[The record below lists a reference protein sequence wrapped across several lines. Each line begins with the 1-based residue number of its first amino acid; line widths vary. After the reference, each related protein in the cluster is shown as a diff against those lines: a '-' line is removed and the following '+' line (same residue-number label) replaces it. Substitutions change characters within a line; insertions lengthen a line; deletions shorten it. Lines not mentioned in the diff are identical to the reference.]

1 MSCYG
6 GQREREREDGLLSR
20 YGGQREMTICCHD
33 TMYKNLITLLFY
45 VIPTIRYCY
54 FNLHNGERRLE
65 VG

>member
-1 MSCYG
+1 MLCYG
-6 GQREREREDGLLSR
+6 GQREREDDLLSR

-33 TMYKNLITLLFY
+33 TIDKNLITLLFY